1 MRSQRPL
8 LLAIVV
14 WLVTDVAHTI
24 WHVANGDSIGTLV
37 GELAIDAVLAFI
49 AAAALWLPD
58 RMRRPVGGAA
68 ALLVGAWSIIRG
80 ISGTAFSE
88 GGVMDP
94 RSIASFRHHSRH
106 RRRLDPCSTPPSR
119 VGKVDW

>member
-37 GELAIDAVLAFI
+37 GALAIDAVLAFI

-68 ALLVGAWSIIRG
+68 TLLVGAWSIIRG
-80 ISGTAFSE
+80 I
-88 GGVMDP
+88 
-94 RSIASFRHHSRH
+94 
-106 RRRLDPCSTPPSR
+106 RLDSLS
-119 VGKVDW
+119 V